1 MLDEN
6 RIEDLTLFYQL
17 LSRVHHGLKE
27 LCTSFAAYIKV
38 CSNSASSSSSRI
50 IIIII
55 SSSSSCCCC
64 CCCCCCMATSVHV
77 RTLKHPFSYLY
88 LCFLCLYLRWL
99 FIFNGSLCITHHYLA
114 PEMILC

>member
-38 CSNSASSSSSRI
+38 RSHIVITCTSFAACIKVRSHIVITCTSFASRY
-50 IIIII
+50 
-55 SSSSSCCCC
+55 
-64 CCCCCCMATSVHV
+64 VHSH
-77 RTLKHPFSYLY
+77 T
-88 LCFLCLYLRWL
+88 
-99 FIFNGSLCITHHYLA
+99 
-114 PEMILC
+114 